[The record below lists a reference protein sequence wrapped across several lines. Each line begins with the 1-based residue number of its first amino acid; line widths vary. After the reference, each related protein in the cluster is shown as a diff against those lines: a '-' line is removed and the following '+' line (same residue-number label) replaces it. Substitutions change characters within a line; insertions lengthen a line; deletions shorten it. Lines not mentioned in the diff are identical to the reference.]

1 MLFTISVNISAQSL
15 DTTFGTNGTAVQ
27 SELLNWGNTTELPD
41 GSLILSGEYYN
52 GSVSKAVLAKI
63 KPDGS
68 LDNTFGTGGKFVM
81 DQFSSMD
88 YYEYFSTPFVLADGK
103 ILIAYSSEYDNNVD
117 PESYSIKLIR
127 LNSNGSVDNTF
138 SGYSQQNL
146 DEANAPSGLNILP
159 SGKIL
164 ISGPN
169 FLMRFNSNGTLDTS
183 YGNNGKRTISFTIDD
198 MNIIGD
204 AIYLFDY
211 TGKKLVKLDNESST
225 NIKTY
230 NLPQSSSFYFN
241 GSNIYISDYTN
252 SNMVIKKLDA
262 NFNPVNGFGT
272 SGTTT
277 FSNDFGYLKIF
288 QSKGSIITEST
299 KSIYNGSTLQS
310 TDIEYRRINPNGT
323 LDTTFGTAGVYKIS
337 ISSSEPYNPWSD
349 DYLHSNGKLYHLFY
363 QESSNGNDVYIK
375 RSNLPNE
382 ILAVDNFSPAKNI
395 RIIQNPVK
403 EKLKLTENLINAK
416 IYDVSG
422 RETGITF
429 DGKQASVESLKSG
442 IYLINATSESGS
454 KINLKFIKK

>member
-1 MLFTISVNISAQSL
+1 MLFTISVNISAQYL

-27 SELLNWGNTTELPD
+27 SELLNWGYTIELPD

-68 LDNTFGTGGKFVM
+68 LDNTFGSGGKYVI
-81 DQFSSMD
+81 DQFSDVD
-88 YYEYFSTPFVLADGK
+88 YYEAFSKAILQPDGK
-103 ILIAYSSEYDNNVD
+103 LVLLYGAEYDNGID
-117 PESYSIKLIR
+117 EETISFRMMR
-127 LNSNGSVDNTF
+127 LNSNGSVDNSF
-138 SGYSQQNL
+138 LGYSAQNVGE
-146 DEANAPSGLNILP
+146 DDYPYGLIPLL
-159 SGKIL
+159 SGK
-164 ISGPN
+164 
-169 FLMRFNSNGTLDTS
+169 FLMYGGSYITRINQNGTLDTS
-183 YGNNGKRTISFTIDD
+183 YAANGTRTLSIDVGDINMIGNALYLYDYSGNK
-198 MNIIGD
+198 IIR
-204 AIYLFDY
+204 LE
-211 TGKKLVKLDNESST
+211 NESATTST
-225 NIKTY
+225 SY
-230 NLPQSSSFYFN
+230 NLPQYSS
-241 GSNIYISDYTN
+241 IYINGNNIFIHDYTN
-252 SNMVIKKLDA
+252 SFSKITKLDS

-272 SGTTT
+272 NGTVS
-277 FSNDFGYLKIF
+277 FSNDIGYPSIF
-288 QSKGSIITEST
+288 QPQASIITTNSR
-299 KSIYNGSTLQS
+299 SIYNGSTLQS

-323 LDTTFGTAGVYKIS
+323 FDNTFGTAGVYKIS

-403 EKLKLTENLINAK
+403 EKLQLTDNLMNAK

-429 DGKQASVESLKSG
+429 NGKQTSVESLKAG
-442 IYLINATSESGS
+442 VYLINATSESGS